1 MQSERTFVDDL
12 KHQFRHGGMTIK
24 LIFINVAIFL
34 IISIVGVFFN
44 LKGIPR
50 ELYLQ
55 EYAQPASGLYT
66 NLWAFATHPWG
77 LFTHMFVHFS
87 VLHILFNM
95 IFLYFAG
102 RMFEQFFDQKRL
114 LYTYLLGGL
123 FGGVLEV
130 LAHILLAKTAL
141 SGSIVVGASGSIM
154 AIFMAIAFYRP
165 NITVHLFGIVPVR
178 MIIIAGIFILMD
190 ILKVNSG
197 DGTAHFAHLG
207 GAILGMI
214 SVQGLQ
220 SSGNLIT
227 LTQRFGSFVSNL
239 FSRKKTVRMKAQRTT
254 KPGAR
259 PKSDEDYALE
269 SKQRQDQIN
278 RILDKISKSGYE
290 SLSKAEKD
298 FLFNQSKNK

>member
-1 MQSERTFVDDL
+1 
-12 KHQFRHGGMTIK
+12 
-24 LIFINVAIFL
+24 
-34 IISIVGVFFN
+34 
-44 LKGIPR
+44 LKGIPH
-50 ELYLQ
+50 ETYLQ
-55 EYAQPASGLYT
+55 EYAQPAGGLYT

-77 LFTHMFVHFS
+77 LFSHMFVHFDA
-87 VLHILFNM
+87 LHVLFNM

-102 RMFEQFFDQKRL
+102 KMFEQFFDQKRL
-114 LYTYLLGGL
+114 LYTYLLGGI
-123 FGGVLEV
+123 FGGVLEI
-130 LAHILLAKTAL
+130 LAHFLFAKTEL
-141 SGSIVVGASGSIM
+141 SGSVVVGASGSIM

-165 NITVHLFGIVPVR
+165 NITVQLFGIIPVR
-178 MIIIAGIFILMD
+178 MIIIAGIFLLMD
-190 ILKVNSG
+190 LFKLNSG

-214 SVQGLQ
+214 SVQRIH

-227 LTQRFGSFVSNL
+227 LAQRFGSFVRGL
-239 FSRKKTVRMKAQRTT
+239 FSRNKKVRMKAQRTSNT
-254 KPGAR
+254 GSR
-259 PKSDEDYALE
+259 PKTDEDYIIE